1 MLISRKRYELIC
13 EIIVD
18 QSKKISHLEES
29 NNKLREENF
38 KLYEENEFLKY
49 ANDQAQSYFN
59 NLDFP
64 NSTEGGLEGSNI
76 FFM

>member
-13 EIIVD
+13 EIVVD

-29 NNKLREENF
+29 NKKLREENF

-64 NSTEGGLEGSNI
+64 NSTEGGFEGSNI
-76 FFM
+76 FDM

>member
-13 EIIVD
+13 EIVVD
-18 QSKKISHLEES
+18 QSKKITRLE
-29 NNKLREENF
+29 EENF

-64 NSTEGGLEGSNI
+64 NSTKGGFEGSNI
-76 FFM
+76 FDV